1 MQVSTPTKPI
11 ATLSFTKSAAEEIS
25 ELQQLLKLSA
35 KKTPFTPREQMKF
48 TVLKGDYPSLKGF
61 GRSETTMKIQD
72 ALADAKAKLQPE
84 RIFSRPATPT
94 SSPSPSPAPSV
105 TEEKAVELAPAPSV
119 TEEKAVEL
127 APAPKPAP
135 KLVVPKAQPIA
146 HPIAQPAIVHGPA
159 RRPVSGRRRRYLP
172 MARTHP
178 VPTISP
184 TVQWEEDYR
193 RKIGWG
199 SRIWGVMDL
208 LTGEE
213 KQAKRRRKRIILPV
227 SDF

>member
-1 MQVSTPTKPI
+1 
-11 ATLSFTKSAAEEIS
+11 
-25 ELQQLLKLSA
+25 LQQLLKLSA
-35 KKTPFTPREQMKF
+35 KKTPFTPREQIKF

-61 GRSETTMKIQD
+61 GPSETTMKIQD

-94 SSPSPSPAPSV
+94 AEEETSVELTPTYSPTVSV
-105 TEEKAVELAPAPSV
+105 TEEKAVELAPAP
-119 TEEKAVEL
+119 
-127 APAPKPAP
+127 
-135 KLVVPKAQPIA
+135 VPKAQPIA
-146 HPIAQPAIVHGPA
+146 QPIAQPAIVHGPA

>member
-1 MQVSTPTKPI
+1 MRTITPTKPI

-105 TEEKAVELAPAPSV
+105 TEEKAVELAPAP
-119 TEEKAVEL
+119 
-127 APAPKPAP
+127 KPAP
-135 KLVVPKAQPIA
+135 KLVVPKAQ
-146 HPIAQPAIVHGPA
+146 PIAQPAIVHGPA